1 MSLKYLAVLLDGSD
15 SDMRQSMAVE
25 LARQHDAHLH
35 GLFVSLPPPVDRMP
49 SHARATVGYVH
60 TPGLAGDFQGVG
72 AAAGAAQAEAPRAD
86 PFAATEQQVES
97 ARRSFERAVESA
109 GVDGEFEL
117 VSSREQNTWQG
128 LLAENILCDLLVAGK
143 PTESD
148 DKRHFQRFVTES
160 GIPVL
165 IVPASVREWS
175 GRDVVIGWNG
185 SSEALRAVRAA
196 LPLIETAKTATV
208 VMVKPKGE
216 VATSAK
222 RLVRV
227 LQAHGVDCD
236 DKRDPGGEMKA
247 SDALVSH
254 GETSRLLVVGAYG
267 RSRLEEMVFGGT
279 TRNVIDQATMPVLVA
294 H

>member
-1 MSLKYLAVLLDGSD
+1 MSLKYIAVLLDGGN
-15 SDMRQSMAVE
+15 SDMRQTLAVDI
-25 LARQHDAHLH
+25 AREYGAHLH
-35 GLFVSLPPPVDRMP
+35 GLFVSVSPAVD
-49 SHARATVGYVH
+49 SAATPIRSGAGYVH

-72 AAAGAAQAEAPRAD
+72 AAAGAAQAEAPRAE
-86 PFAATEQQVES
+86 PFAATEQQVEN

-117 VSSREQNTWQG
+117 VSSREQNAWQG
-128 LLAENILCDLLVAGK
+128 LLGENILCDLLVAGK

-165 IVPASVREWS
+165 VVPASVREWS

-196 LPLIETAKTATV
+196 LPLIETAKSATV

-222 RLVRV
+222 RLVQV

-236 DKRDPGGEMKA
+236 DRRDPGGEMKA

-267 RSRLEEMVFGGT
+267 RSRLEKMVFGGT